1 MTDIEFFAVVAK
13 MRQSQKKYF
22 ATRNNDPTKAEYL
35 KESKR
40 LEKIIDSEIT
50 QRLKSINAATLKEAY
65 KRFAADYEPQ
75 QKLF

>member
-1 MTDIEFFAVVAK
+1 MTDIEFFSVVAK

-22 ATRNNDPTKAEYL
+22 ATRSNDPTKTEHL

-40 LEKIIDSEIT
+40 LENLIDKEIT
-50 QRLKSINAATLKEAY
+50 ERLKKIDASLLKEAY
-65 KRFAADYEPQ
+65 KRFSPDYEPQ

>member
-1 MTDIEFFAVVAK
+1 MTDMEFFSVVAK

-22 ATRNNDPTKAEYL
+22 ATRSNDPTKTEHL

-40 LEKIIDSEIT
+40 LGKIIDSEIT
-50 QRLKSINAATLKEAY
+50 QRLKNINAATLKEAY
-65 KRFAADYEPQ
+65 RRFAADYEPQ